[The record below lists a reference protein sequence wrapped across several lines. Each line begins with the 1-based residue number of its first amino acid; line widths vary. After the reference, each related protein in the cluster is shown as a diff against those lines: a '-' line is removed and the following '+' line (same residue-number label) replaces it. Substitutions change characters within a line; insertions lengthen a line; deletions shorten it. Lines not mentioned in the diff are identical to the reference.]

1 MSPVATTRRHE
12 GLSATAPGAV
22 SMVWVLVFFPMV
34 KDFQLAFR
42 RLTKAPTFTVIAVVT
57 LALAIG
63 ANTAIFSIA
72 DAVLFRPLPY
82 PDPDN
87 LYALMSLDPKTGQR
101 LRSVP
106 YEYVQAIDEHH
117 RGLGEVGLRG
127 PTTMT
132 VHRGGEETEWMET
145 LAVTPGYLRVLGVQP
160 VRGRLFEAGDVGR
173 AGTSAV
179 ITYEAWQRRFGGDET
194 IIGQSVRLG
203 TEMRV
208 VIGVLPPGFMFPAT
222 ALNFQ
227 YSPTGR
233 TEFILLGL
241 PPGATPNPD
250 VPQVV
255 SGGLADE
262 AVVRL
267 EPGVSVEQAQAE
279 IDSLVAPLREG
290 RTDRVVLVSPR
301 AVLFPTGRPIMAF
314 LMVAAALVLLIGCAN
329 LANMLVARTRSRER
343 EIGMC
348 AALGATR
355 LRIVRPIVFETL
367 IVGVASAAVALVVT
381 AVSFDL
387 LLRQVPPIAY
397 RSASVQFD
405 GRVAAFAM
413 TLGII
418 AGLAFAVVP
427 AWWSSR
433 LDVRTLLSGHS
444 MPSGWRRIALGQPMV
459 VVQVALAI
467 VLVFGAIIA
476 GRALVSVLRVPL
488 GFSPENLLVVNAQP
502 NPFTVPDLRRFYMDA
517 IEVFRSRAD
526 VLAVGAG
533 GSVPT
538 DGFGRSEA
546 VEIAGEQRP
555 VDALYVLP
563 GYLETI
569 GLHVLRGRRLTSADI
584 ASADVAVLSDSAA
597 RALFPDQD
605 AIGATFRTRVGRQF
619 TVVGVVSDVKR
630 SLTRQLDPLAYVIPP
645 PKMTR
650 GMTLVARMRTR
661 STGALIDTRRQIGRL
676 APDIA
681 VTAVWW
687 SDSIDAST
695 PYRNPRF
702 QTLVLTTFAVL
713 AIALTALGIFAV
725 VSFAVA
731 ARTREMGVRLAIGAS
746 PSSILRLVVRQALSP
761 VALGLFV
768 GLVATQLLKRI
779 AEAQLYDVDVR
790 DPVTLV
796 AAAITVL
803 STALFAAYLPA
814 RRASR
819 TDPAAVLR
827 SE

>member
-1 MSPVATTRRHE
+1 MCE
-12 GLSATAPGAV
+12 
-22 SMVWVLVFFPMV
+22 
-34 KDFQLAFR
+34 DFQLAFR
-42 RLTKAPTFTVIAVVT
+42 RLTKAPTFTVIAVMT

-82 PDPDN
+82 ANPDH
-87 LYALMSLDPKTGQR
+87 LYVLMSLDPKTGQR

-106 YEYVQAIDEHH
+106 FTYVQAISEHH

-132 VHRGGEETEWMET
+132 VHRGGDEAEWMET
-145 LAVTPGYLRVLGVQP
+145 IAVTPEYLRVLGVHP
-160 VRGRLFEAGDVGR
+160 LRGRLFDAADVGQ
-173 AGTSAV
+173 AGSSAV
-179 ITYEAWQRRFGGDET
+179 ITYEAWQRRFGSDET
-194 IIGQSVRLG
+194 IIGRSVRLG
-203 TEMRV
+203 TERRV
-208 VIGVLPPGFMFPAT
+208 VIGVLPPGFVFPAT
-222 ALNFQ
+222 ALNFL

-233 TEFILLGL
+233 TEFLTLGL
-241 PPGATPNPD
+241 PPGSTPNRD

-279 IDSLVAPLREG
+279 IDSLVAPLQEG
-290 RTDRVVLVSPR
+290 RTDRAVLVNPR

-329 LANMLVARTRSRER
+329 LANMLLARSRSRER

-367 IVGVASAAVALVVT
+367 IVGLASATVALLVT
-381 AVSFDL
+381 AASFDL

-397 RSASVQFD
+397 RSASVRLD
-405 GRVAAFAM
+405 GRVAAFAL

-418 AGLAFAVVP
+418 AGFAFAVVP
-427 AWWSSR
+427 AWWSAR
-433 LDVRTLLSGHS
+433 LDVLTLLKGRR
-444 MPSGWRRIALGQPMV
+444 MPVTRRRIAFGHPMV

-467 VLVFGAIIA
+467 VLVFGALIA

-502 NPFTVPDLRRFYMDA
+502 NPFTVPDLRGFYIRA
-517 IEVFRSRAD
+517 VETLGSRGD

-546 VEIAGEQRP
+546 VEISGDQRP

-569 GLHVLRGRRLTSADI
+569 GLSVLRGRRLTSEDI
-584 ASADVAVLSDSAA
+584 ARGDVAVLSESAA
-597 RALFPDQD
+597 RALFPSRD
-605 AIGATFRTRVGRQF
+605 AIGATFKTRQGRPF
-619 TVVGVVSDVKR
+619 AVVGVVNDVKR

-650 GMTLVARMRTR
+650 GMTLVARTRTR
-661 STGALIDTRRQIGRL
+661 SAGALVDTRREIGRL

-681 VTAVWW
+681 VTAGWW

-713 AIALTALGIFAV
+713 AITLTALGIFAV

-731 ARTREMGVRLAIGAS
+731 TRIHEMGVRLAIGAS
-746 PSSILRLVVRQALSP
+746 PSSILRLVVRQALTP
-761 VALGLFV
+761 VVLGLLM

-779 AEAQLYDVDVR
+779 AEAQLYEVDVR
-790 DPVTLV
+790 DPATLV
-796 AAAITVL
+796 TAAVTVL
-803 STALFAAYLPA
+803 SAALFAAYLPA

-819 TDPAAVLR
+819 TDPATVLR

>member
-1 MSPVATTRRHE
+1 MPPV
-12 GLSATAPGAV
+12 L
-22 SMVWVLVFFPMV
+22 
-34 KDFQLAFR
+34 KDLQLALR
-42 RLTKAPTFTVIAVVT
+42 RLTQAPTFTVIAVMT

-82 PDPDN
+82 SDPDH
-87 LYALMSLDPKTGQR
+87 LYVLTSLEPRTGQR
-101 LRSVP
+101 SRSVP
-106 YEYVQAIDEHH
+106 YEYVQAISEHH

-132 VHRGGEETEWMET
+132 VHRGGDETEWMET

-160 VRGRLFEAGDVGR
+160 VRGRLFEAGDIGQ
-173 AGTSAV
+173 ASAL
-179 ITYEAWQRRFGGDET
+179 ITYEAWQRRFGRDEA
-194 IIGQSVRLG
+194 IIGRSVRLG

-208 VIGVLPPGFMFPAT
+208 VIGVLPPGFILPAT
-222 ALNFQ
+222 ALNFL

-233 TEFILLGL
+233 TEFLTLGV
-241 PPGATPNPD
+241 PPGSTPSPD
-250 VPQVV
+250 GQQVV

-262 AVVRL
+262 AVARL
-267 EPGVSVEQAQAE
+267 EPGVSVDQAQAE
-279 IDSLVAPLREG
+279 IESIVAPLRAG

-329 LANMLVARTRSRER
+329 LANMLLARTKSRER
-343 EIGMC
+343 EIGMY

-367 IVGVASAAVALVVT
+367 IVGVISAAVALLMT
-381 AVSFDL
+381 AVSFDV

-397 RSASVQFD
+397 RSASVQLD

-413 TLGII
+413 TLGIV

-433 LDVRTLLSGHS
+433 LDVRTLLGGHRAPGS
-444 MPSGWRRIALGQPMV
+444 WRRIALGQPMV
-459 VVQVALAI
+459 VAQVALAI
-467 VLVFGAIIA
+467 VLVFGAMIA

-488 GFSPENLLVVNAQP
+488 GFSPENLLVINAQP
-502 NPFTVPDLRRFYMDA
+502 NPFTVPDLRGFYLHA
-517 IEVFRSRAD
+517 VEVLGGRAD
-526 VLAVGAG
+526 VLSAGAG

-546 VEIAGEQRP
+546 VETSGEQRP
-555 VDALYVLP
+555 VDALHVLP

-569 GLHVLRGRRLTSADI
+569 GLSVLRGRRLTSADI
-584 ASADVAVLSDSAA
+584 ASGDVAVLSDSAA
-597 RALFPDQD
+597 RALFPRQD
-605 AIGATFRTRVGRQF
+605 AIGATFRTRGGRQF

-630 SLTRQLDPLAYVIPP
+630 SLTRQLDPLAYVIPA

-650 GMTLVARMRTR
+650 GMTLVVRMRTR
-661 STGALIDTRRQIGRL
+661 SAGAPVDARRQIGRL

-702 QTLVLTTFAVL
+702 QTLVLATFAVL
-713 AIALTALGIFAV
+713 AITLTALGIFAV

-746 PSSILRLVVRQALSP
+746 PGSILRLVVRQALSP
-761 VALGLFV
+761 VAFGLGM
-768 GLVATQLLKRI
+768 GLLATQLLKRI
-779 AEAQLYDVDVR
+779 AEAQLYEVDVR
-790 DPVTLV
+790 DPATLV
-796 AAAITVL
+796 LTAVTVM
-803 STALFAAYLPA
+803 SAALFAAYVPA

-819 TDPAAVLR
+819 TDPAVVLR
-827 SE
+827 AE

>member
-1 MSPVATTRRHE
+1 MIEPPSVTC
-12 GLSATAPGAV
+12 GA
-22 SMVWVLVFFPMV
+22 SIPAMF
-34 KDFQLAFR
+34 KDLRLAFR
-42 RLTKAPTFTVIAVVT
+42 RLAKAPTFTVIAVMT

-82 PDPDN
+82 SDPDH
-87 LYALMSLDPKTGQR
+87 LYVLMSLDPKTGQR

-106 YEYVQAIDEHH
+106 YEYVQVISEHH

-132 VHRGGEETEWMET
+132 VHRGGEQAEWMET
-145 LAVTPGYLRVLGVQP
+145 IAVTPGYLRVLGVHP
-160 VRGRLFEAGDVGR
+160 IRGRLFDPADVGQ
-173 AGTSAV
+173 AGRCAV
-179 ITYEAWQRRFGGDET
+179 ITYEAWQRRFGSDET
-194 IIGQSVRLG
+194 IVGRSVRLG
-203 TEMRV
+203 TEMRD
-208 VIGVLPPGFMFPAT
+208 VIGILPPGFIFPAT
-222 ALNFQ
+222 ALNFL

-233 TEFILLGL
+233 TEFLTLGV

-255 SGGLADE
+255 SRGLADE

-279 IDSLVAPLREG
+279 IDALVAPLQQG
-290 RTDRVVLVSPR
+290 RTDRVVLVNPR

-329 LANMLVARTRSRER
+329 LANMLLARSRSRER

-348 AALGATR
+348 VALGATR
-355 LRIVRPIVFETL
+355 LRIVRPIFFETM
-367 IVGVASAAVALVVT
+367 IVGVASAALALLAT
-381 AVSFDL
+381 AISFEL
-387 LLRQVPPIAY
+387 LLRQVPRIAY
-397 RSASVQFD
+397 RSASVQLD

-413 TLGII
+413 TLGIV
-418 AGLAFAVVP
+418 AGFAFAVVP

-433 LDVRTLLSGHS
+433 LDVRTLLGGHRTSG
-444 MPSGWRRIALGQPMV
+444 GWRRIALGQPMV
-459 VVQVALAI
+459 VLQVAVAI
-467 VLVFGAIIA
+467 VLVFGAVIA

-488 GFSPENLLVVNAQP
+488 GFSPENLLVINAQP
-502 NPFTVPDLRRFYMDA
+502 NPFTIPDIRGFYVQA
-517 IEVFRSRAD
+517 VEVLGARAD

-538 DGFGRSEA
+538 DGFGRSESI
-546 VEIAGEQRP
+546 EISGDQRP

-563 GYLETI
+563 GYLEAI
-569 GLHVLRGRRLTSADI
+569 GLDVLRGRRFTSGDI
-584 ASADVAVLSDSAA
+584 PSGDVAVVSKSAA
-597 RALFPDQD
+597 RALFPNQG
-605 AIGATFRTRVGRQF
+605 AIGATFRTREGRQF
-619 TVVGVVSDVKR
+619 SVVGVVDDVKR

-645 PKMTR
+645 PKMAR

-661 STGALIDTRRQIGRL
+661 SASTLVDARRQIGGL
-676 APDIA
+676 VPDIA
-681 VTAVWW
+681 VTAVWC
-687 SDSIDAST
+687 SDSISAST

-702 QTLVLTTFAVL
+702 QTLVLATFALL
-713 AIALTALGIFAV
+713 AITLTALGIFAV

-746 PSSILRLVVRQALSP
+746 PSSILRLVVRQALTP
-761 VALGLFV
+761 VVLGVFI
-768 GLVATQLLKRI
+768 GLAATQLLKRI
-779 AEAQLYDVDVR
+779 AEAQLYEVDVR
-790 DPVTLV
+790 DPATLV
-796 AAAITVL
+796 AAATTVL
-803 STALFAAYLPA
+803 AAALFAAYLPA

-819 TDPAAVLR
+819 TDPATVLR

>member
-1 MSPVATTRRHE
+1 
-12 GLSATAPGAV
+12 
-22 SMVWVLVFFPMV
+22 VL

-42 RLTKAPTFTVIAVVT
+42 RLTKAPAFTVIAVMT

-82 PDPDN
+82 SDPDH
-87 LYALMSLDPKTGQR
+87 LYVLMSLDPKTGQR

-106 YEYVQAIDEHH
+106 FTYLQAITEHH
-117 RGLGEVGLRG
+117 RGLGQVGLRG

-132 VHRGGEETEWMET
+132 VHRGGDEAEWMET
-145 LAVTPGYLRVLGVQP
+145 IAVTPEYLRVLGIHP
-160 VRGRLFEAGDVGR
+160 LRGRLFDAADVGQ
-173 AGTSAV
+173 AGSSAV
-179 ITYEAWQRRFGGDET
+179 ITYEAWQRRFGSDET
-194 IIGQSVRLG
+194 LIGRSVRLG
-203 TEMRV
+203 AEMRV
-208 VIGVLPPGFMFPAT
+208 VIGVLPPGVVFPAT
-222 ALNFQ
+222 ALNFL

-233 TEFILLGL
+233 TEFLTLGL
-241 PPGATPNPD
+241 PPGPTPNPD

-255 SGGLADE
+255 SDGLADE

-279 IDSLVAPLREG
+279 IDSLVAPLQEG
-290 RTDRVVLVSPR
+290 RTDRVVLVNPR
-301 AVLFPTGRPIMAF
+301 AVLFPTGRPIMAL

-329 LANMLVARTRSRER
+329 LANMMLARNRSRER

-348 AALGATR
+348 AALGAAR

-367 IVGVASAAVALVVT
+367 IVGLASATVALLLT
-381 AVSFDL
+381 AASFDL

-397 RSASVQFD
+397 RSASVRLD
-405 GRVAAFAM
+405 GRVAAFAL

-418 AGLAFAVVP
+418 AGFAFAVIP
-427 AWWSSR
+427 AWWSAR
-433 LDVRTLLSGHS
+433 LDVLTLLKGRR
-444 MPSGWRRIALGQPMV
+444 MPVIRRRIAFGHPMV

-467 VLVFGAIIA
+467 VLAFGALIA

-502 NPFTVPDLRRFYMDA
+502 NPFTMPDLRGFYIRA
-517 IEVFRSRAD
+517 VETLGSRAD

-546 VEIAGEQRP
+546 VEISGDQRP

-569 GLHVLRGRRLTSADI
+569 GLSVLRGRRLTAEDI
-584 ASADVAVLSDSAA
+584 ARGDVAVLSESAA
-597 RALFPDQD
+597 RALFPGRDP
-605 AIGATFRTRVGRQF
+605 IGATFNTRQGRQLV
-619 TVVGVVSDVKR
+619 VVGVVNDVKR

-645 PKMTR
+645 HKMTR

-661 STGALIDTRRQIGRL
+661 SVGALTDARREIGRL
-676 APDIA
+676 APDVA

-687 SDSIDAST
+687 SDSINAST

-702 QTLVLTTFAVL
+702 QTLVLATFAML
-713 AIALTALGIFAV
+713 AITLTALGIFAV

-731 ARTREMGVRLAIGAS
+731 TRIHEMGVRLAIGAS

-761 VALGLFV
+761 VALGLFT
-768 GLVATQLLKRI
+768 GLVATQMLKRI
-779 AEAQLYDVDVR
+779 AEAQLYEVDVR
-790 DPVTLV
+790 DPATLAT
-796 AAAITVL
+796 AAVTVL
-803 STALFAAYLPA
+803 SAAFFAAYLPA

-819 TDPAAVLR
+819 TDPATVLR

>member
-1 MSPVATTRRHE
+1 MLRD
-12 GLSATAPGAV
+12 L
-22 SMVWVLVFFPMV
+22 
-34 KDFQLAFR
+34 QLAVR
-42 RLTKAPTFTVIAVVT
+42 RLANAPTFTVIAVMT

-82 PDPDN
+82 SDPDH
-87 LYALMSLDPKTGQR
+87 LYVLMSLDPKTDQR

-106 YEYVQAIDEHH
+106 YEYVQAISEHH

-132 VHRGGEETEWMET
+132 VHSGGEETEWMET
-145 LAVTPGYLRVLGVQP
+145 IAVTPDYLRILGVQP
-160 VRGRLFEAGDVGR
+160 VRGRLFDANDVGQ

-179 ITYEAWQRRFGGDET
+179 ITYEAWQRRFGGDQT
-194 IIGQSVRLG
+194 IIGRSVRLG
-203 TEMRV
+203 TEMHV
-208 VIGVLPPGFMFPAT
+208 VIGVLPPGFIFPAT
-222 ALNFQ
+222 ALNFL

-233 TEFILLGL
+233 TEFLTVGL
-241 PPGATPNPD
+241 PPGSTPNPD

-255 SGGLADE
+255 FRGLADE

-279 IDSLVAPLREG
+279 IDSLVTPLQEG

-314 LMVAAALVLLIGCAN
+314 LMIAAALVLLIGCAN
-329 LANMLVARTRSRER
+329 LANMLLARSRSRER

-367 IVGVASAAVALVVT
+367 IVGVASAAAALLVT
-381 AVSFDL
+381 AVSFDV

-397 RSASVQFD
+397 RSAAVQLD

-418 AGLAFAVVP
+418 AGLSFAVVP

-433 LDVRTLLSGHS
+433 LDVRTLLSGHRTPGS
-444 MPSGWRRIALGQPMV
+444 WRRIALGQPMV
-459 VVQVALAI
+459 VAQVALAI

-488 GFSPENLLVVNAQP
+488 GFSPENLLVINAQP
-502 NPFTVPDLRRFYMDA
+502 NPFKVPDLRSFYMHA
-517 IEVFRSRAD
+517 VEVLAGRAD
-526 VLAVGAG
+526 VLAAGAG

-538 DGFGRSEA
+538 DGFGRSET
-546 VEIAGEQRP
+546 VEISGDQRP

-563 GYLETI
+563 GYLDTI
-569 GLHVLRGRRLTSADI
+569 GLDVRRGRSFTSADI
-584 ASADVAVLSDSAA
+584 AGEDAAVLSESAA
-597 RALFPDQD
+597 RALFADRD
-605 AIGATFRTRVGRQF
+605 AIGANFRTREGRQF
-619 TVVGVVSDVKR
+619 VVVGVVSDVKR
-630 SLTRQLDPLAYVIPP
+630 SLTRQLDPLAYVMPP

-650 GMTLVARMRTR
+650 SMTLVARMRTQ
-661 STGALIDTRRQIGRL
+661 SAGALVDARRQIGRL

-687 SDSIDAST
+687 SDSITAST

-702 QTLVLTTFAVL
+702 QTLVLATFAGL
-713 AIALTALGIFAV
+713 AITLTALGVFAV
-725 VSFAVA
+725 VSFAVV

-746 PSSILRLVVRQALSP
+746 PSAILRLVMRQALTP
-761 VALGLFV
+761 VVLGLFA
-768 GLVATQLLKRI
+768 GLVATQSLKRI
-779 AEAQLYDVDVR
+779 AEAQLYEVDVR
-790 DPVTLV
+790 DPATLV
-796 AAAITVL
+796 AAAMTVL
-803 STALFAAYLPA
+803 SAALFAAYVPA

-819 TDPAAVLR
+819 TDPAVVLR
-827 SE
+827 AE